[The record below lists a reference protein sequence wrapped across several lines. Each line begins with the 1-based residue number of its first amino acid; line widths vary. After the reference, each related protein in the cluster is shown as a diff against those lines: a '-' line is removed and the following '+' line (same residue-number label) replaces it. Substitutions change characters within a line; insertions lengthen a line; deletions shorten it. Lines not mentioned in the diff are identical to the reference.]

1 MNLFMLKSGD
11 LKFRSSQN
19 FFGSSILNLVLF
31 NLIYSSH
38 FSKELGTVQ
47 DNNTSSKKI
56 LIFFFQSKT
65 KINIYAH
72 VIFR

>member
-47 DNNTSSKKI
+47 IITPPQRK
-56 LIFFFQSKT
+56 F
-65 KINIYAH
+65 
-72 VIFR
+72 

>member
-11 LKFRSSQN
+11 LKFRSSQKN
-19 FFGSSILNLVLF
+19 FGSSILNLVLF